1 MLFIKIFKFPSKLL
15 TKKLTNKIIN
25 MMICVCGVLMC
36 VIETQPQYDAIKIG
50 AFLIVAKLGEETD
63 PTQAP
68 TVNPTQPHT
77 DTI

>member
-1 MLFIKIFKFPSKLL
+1 
-15 TKKLTNKIIN
+15 
-25 MMICVCGVLMC
+25 MICVCGVLMC
-36 VIETQPQYDAIKIG
+36 VIETQPQYDTIKIG
-50 AFLIVAKLGEETD
+50 AFLLVAKLGEETD

>member
-15 TKKLTNKIIN
+15 TKNKIIN
-25 MMICVCGVLMC
+25 VMICVCGVLMC
-36 VIETQPQYDAIKIG
+36 VIETQPQYDTIKIG
-50 AFLIVAKLGEETD
+50 AFLLVAKLGEETD